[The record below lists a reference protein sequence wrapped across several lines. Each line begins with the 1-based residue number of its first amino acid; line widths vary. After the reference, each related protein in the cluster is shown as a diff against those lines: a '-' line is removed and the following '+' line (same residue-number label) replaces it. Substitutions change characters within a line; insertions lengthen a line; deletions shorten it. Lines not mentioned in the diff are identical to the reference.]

1 MMCRYIRLGTGVDAT
16 KPITSVV
23 PQDRVLTPIM
33 NAGLFVHC
41 VLAYQ
46 INLNVWSDVVL
57 HLIRPL
63 TKW

>member
-1 MMCRYIRLGTGVDAT
+1 MPRYIRLGTGVDAT

-57 HLIRPL
+57 HLVRPV
-63 TKW
+63 TQW